1 MAPTEEEL
9 SSPPNLSPA
18 ELKQKKQE
26 MKEEEVAKQLKDILA
41 STKIKHYSNEQLDQM
56 IEESEY
62 IKQWKAIPK
71 ARRERLTRKQMIAM
85 GRETTMA
92 EAIEVQVAHEKK
104 SKKKWTI

>member
-1 MAPTEEEL
+1 
-9 SSPPNLSPA
+9 
-18 ELKQKKQE
+18 
-26 MKEEEVAKQLKDILA
+26 
-41 STKIKHYSNEQLDQM
+41 M

-92 EAIEVQVAHEKK
+92 EAIEV
-104 SKKKWTI
+104 